1 MSFTPSLLPSRLIE
15 AALVLLGIPIFWSD
29 DIGWIGLW
37 DLVAVLY
44 LVVRVTRLT
53 RSKKAGDDQ
62 GAWVRSALGRRSGT
76 VFTLFTSIIGIM
88 SGLTIVLTEKG
99 TDAELLDKTVA
110 VPAVL
115 LAWAI
120 LHFGYAERYAQAY
133 YAALPEKLLV
143 FPGTEHPTFVDF
155 AYFSFTVGTTFAVSD
170 VESQNSAIRLRIMA
184 HGILSFV
191 YNTATL
197 GIAVGVISGSGG

>member
-1 MSFTPSLLPSRLIE
+1 MRFSPSLVLARILEGTLI
-15 AALVLLGIPIFWSD
+15 LLGIPISLSE
-29 DIGWIGLW
+29 DISWITIW
-37 DLVAVLY
+37 DLFAVVY
-44 LVVRVTRLT
+44 LAVRITRL
-53 RSKKAGDDQ
+53 RRAKRVGDDQ
-62 GAWVRSALGRRSGT
+62 GAWVRTALGRRTGT
-76 VFTLFTSIIGIM
+76 VFTLITSMIGITA
-88 SGLTIVLTEKG
+88 GLTIVLTDEG
-99 TDAELLDKTVA
+99 DTTELLAKLVA

-143 FPGTEHPTFVDF
+143 FPDTEHPSFIDF

-170 VESQNSAIRLRIMA
+170 VESRSSAIRLRILA
-184 HGILSFV
+184 HGVLSFV

-197 GIAVGVISGSGG
+197 GIAVGVISGN